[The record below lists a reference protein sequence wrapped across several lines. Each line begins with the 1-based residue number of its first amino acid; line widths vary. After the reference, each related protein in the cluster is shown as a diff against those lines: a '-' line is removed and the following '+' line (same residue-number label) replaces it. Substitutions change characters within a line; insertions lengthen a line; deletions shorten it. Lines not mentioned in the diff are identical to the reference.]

1 MQGSAN
7 SGEFIS
13 YKFIWI
19 NVYLTP
25 MSTKSSLD
33 RPNRDSGYPGTVRTQ
48 SEIHPKIDFLSIC
61 QGSYDRLGTVC
72 SSVSCKSQNLFWWNF
87 SKKKMSIS
95 SKNRWNRK
103 VFFFSNFRIGLF
115 GVDMIG
121 RPVLRKEKLPVL
133 HRSPTLDFCTSFRWS
148 TLTNL
153 SVWPT
158 LSLNVFAE
166 ARYWFQRPFK
176 IVLYSSTK
184 LKLKHV

>member
-1 MQGSAN
+1 
-7 SGEFIS
+7 
-13 YKFIWI
+13 
-19 NVYLTP
+19 

-48 SEIHPKIDFLSIC
+48 SQIHPKIVFLSIC

-87 SKKKMSIS
+87 SKKKCRFHLKIDETGKFS
-95 SKNRWNRK
+95 
-103 VFFFSNFRIGLF
+103 FFPIFGLF

>member
-1 MQGSAN
+1 MFILLQWARNRPWTDPTETRDIQGPSVHN
-7 SGEFIS
+7 L
-13 YKFIWI
+13 KFIRKLSFCPSAKD
-19 NVYLTP
+19 LT
-25 MSTKSSLD
+25 
-33 RPNRDSGYPGTVRTQ
+33 TVWGRFA
-48 SEIHPKIDFLSIC
+48 PVFLANHRIYF
-61 QGSYDRLGTVC
+61 GGI
-72 SSVSCKSQNLFWWNF
+72 FP
-87 SKKKMSIS
+87 KKKMSIS

-158 LSLNVFAE
+158 LSLNVFTE

>member
-1 MQGSAN
+1 MFILLQWARNRPWTDPTETRDIQGPSVHN
-7 SGEFIS
+7 L
-13 YKFIWI
+13 KFIRKLPFCPSAKD
-19 NVYLTP
+19 LTTVWGRFAP
-25 MSTKSSLD
+25 VFLANH
-33 RPNRDSGYPGTVRTQ
+33 RIYFSGIFPKKKCRF
-48 SEIHPKIDFLSIC
+48 HLKIDET
-61 QGSYDRLGTVC
+61 G
-72 SSVSCKSQNLFWWNF
+72 KF
-87 SKKKMSIS
+87 S
-95 SKNRWNRK
+95 
-103 VFFFSNFRIGLF
+103 FFPIFGLF